1 MSDDRPRREDGARDE
16 RGAPDGVEL
25 PGGGVYL
32 GSTGETGSGNREA
45 RFEDLASP
53 FVLMGLAALGIVPH
67 PESGRS
73 EIDLP
78 AARVAIECLE
88 LLRRKTHGN
97 RTDRETA
104 FLEQALYE
112 LKLQYAE
119 RRDRAG
125 RRDEE

>member
-1 MSDDRPRREDGARDE
+1 MNDDRPRREDGALDE
-16 RGAPDGVEL
+16 RGTAGGVEL

-32 GSTGETGSGNREA
+32 GSTPERGSAEGEA

-78 AARVAIECLE
+78 TARMAIECLE

-112 LKLQYAE
+112 LKLQYA
-119 RRDRAG
+119 G
-125 RRDEE
+125 RRDGE

>member
-1 MSDDRPRREDGARDE
+1 MSDDRPRREEDGSRAE
-16 RGAPDGVEL
+16 RGAPGGVEL

-32 GSTGETGSGNREA
+32 GPPPEGGTGDREA

-53 FVLMGLAALGIVPH
+53 FVLMGLAALGVVPH
-67 PESGRS
+67 PVSGRP

-78 AARVAIECLE
+78 TARLAIDCLE

-119 RRDRAG
+119 RRDG
-125 RRDEE
+125 E

>member
-1 MSDDRPRREDGARDE
+1 MSEDRPRPEGGSARP
-16 RGAPDGVEL
+16 RTGPDGVEL

-32 GSTGETGSGNREA
+32 GSARDEHGGAPEP

-53 FVLMGLAALGIVPH
+53 FVLMGLAALGIVPN
-67 PESGRS
+67 PETGRS
-73 EIDLP
+73 EVDLA
-78 AARVAIECLE
+78 AARTAIECLE

-97 RTDRETA
+97 RSDSETA

-112 LKLQYAE
+112 LKVQYAE

-125 RRDEE
+125 NPDTE